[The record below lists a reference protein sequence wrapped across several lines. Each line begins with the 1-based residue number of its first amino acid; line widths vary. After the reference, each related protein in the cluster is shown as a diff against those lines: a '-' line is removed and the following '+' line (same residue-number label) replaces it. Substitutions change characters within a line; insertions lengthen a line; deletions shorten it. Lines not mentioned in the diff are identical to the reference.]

1 MTNRLKKIDKSF
13 IFSDD
18 KEDGEYN
25 ENKDKKQM
33 GVVFPKGFKANG
45 YKEGKYGVTI
55 VYSENPN
62 TVCSGVFTSNKVYAH
77 PVKYCKDLLLSSDD
91 KKFNAIV
98 INSGNA
104 NCFTK
109 DGMQDNNKMVKVTS
123 ELLNVS
129 KNRILSASTGVIG
142 RKMPM
147 DIIIDRVEKAYSNL
161 KVESDNENASKAI
174 MTTDAFNKS
183 VCIEITS
190 NDKVVKIGGIAK
202 GAGMIAPNMQKP
214 KNLLH
219 ATMLAVVTTDLEISA
234 NDIEDCLYDATE
246 KSFNNTV
253 VDGDTSTN
261 DSLYLMANGESGVK
275 YEECKELF
283 DKALSLVCQELA
295 KMMAR
300 DGEGAGK
307 LVEVLVKGAKTQE
320 DAKKASMAV
329 VRSLLVKTAVFGN
342 DPNWGRI
349 VAAIGYSGADMDMD
363 IFDLSIGDFN
373 ESTYLV
379 KDGVQIADD
388 GTPEL
393 KEAEQ
398 LIQKEK
404 IKFVIDLKRGN
415 FENTSFGCDLG
426 HEYVRINA
434 EYTT

>member
-1 MTNRLKKIDKSF
+1 
-13 IFSDD
+13 
-18 KEDGEYN
+18 
-25 ENKDKKQM
+25 M
-33 GVVFPKGFKANG
+33 GVVYPTGFKANG
-45 YKEGKYGVTI
+45 FKEGKYGVAI
-55 VYSENPN
+55 IYSENPN
-62 TVCSGVFTSNKVYAH
+62 TICSGVFTSNKVYAH
-77 PVKYCKDLLLSSDD
+77 PVKYCKDLILNSAD
-91 KKFNAIV
+91 KKFNAVV

-109 DGMQDNNKMVKVTS
+109 DGMQDNNEMVKTTS
-123 ELLNVS
+123 KLLNIS
-129 KNRILSASTGVIG
+129 ENRILSASTGVIG

-147 DIIIDRVEKAYSNL
+147 GIINDRVKSAYNNL
-161 KVESDNENASKAI
+161 RIENNNENASKAI
-174 MTTDAFNKS
+174 MTTDAYNKS
-183 VCIEITS
+183 VCVKITV
-190 NDKVVKIGGIAK
+190 NDNVVKIGGIAK

-219 ATMLAVVTTDLEISA
+219 ATMLSIITTDLEIPA
-234 NDIEDCLYDATE
+234 NEIEDCLYSATE

-261 DSLYLMANGESGVK
+261 DTLFLMANGESGVK
-275 YEECKELF
+275 YEDCKELF
-283 DKALSLVCQELA
+283 DSALSLVCQELA

-349 VAAIGYSGADMDMD
+349 VAAVGYSGAEMDMN
-363 IFDLSIGDFN
+363 IFDLSISNFN

-393 KEAEQ
+393 KKAEQ

-404 IKFVIDLKRGN
+404 IKFIIDLKLGD

-426 HEYVRINA
+426 YEYVRINA